1 MRHFIASCPV
11 TACPF
16 GMRAPSMTG
25 GLVACAG
32 GPLTLPPSEPAAAS
46 GAIDLAAV
54 AATANQRLSA
64 ATRADEQA
72 CRRCVVMARTAD
84 DTWTNAAVAP
94 ILALHTCPARC
105 GARRRTKL
113 PGLSAAPCLF
123 FAKDKLLPRHRPQRH
138 GEHHRQTKTHHLT
151 EAPTLPQCLPQQRQF
166 ARSPDLHGFRPPS
179 TSLVE
184 TFNYARQLPLSS
196 NPPYATF
203 LFLSAAQAKYGKFA
217 RVARSE
223 ARIWPDGIFGGQGAN
238 DREPRPPCRCSWP

>member
-32 GPLTLPPSEPAAAS
+32 GPLTSPPSEPAAAS

-72 CRRCVVMARTAD
+72 CRRCVVMARTPD

-123 FAKDKLLPRHRPQRH
+123 FAKDKLLPRHRQQRH
-138 GEHHRQTKTHHLT
+138 GEPNRQAKTHHLT
-151 EAPTLPQCLPQQRQF
+151 EAPTLPQCLPQPRLF

-179 TSLVE
+179 TRVCLTPRIRPRSL
-184 TFNYARQLPLSS
+184 R
-196 NPPYATF
+196 
-203 LFLSAAQAKYGKFA
+203 
-217 RVARSE
+217 
-223 ARIWPDGIFGGQGAN
+223 
-238 DREPRPPCRCSWP
+238 

>member
-32 GPLTLPPSEPAAAS
+32 GPLTSPPSEPAAAS

-72 CRRCVVMARTAD
+72 CRRCVVMARTPD

-105 GARRRTKL
+105 RARRRTKL

-179 TSLVE
+179 TVVE
-184 TFNYARQLPLSS
+184 QQPPLQVQH
-196 NPPYATF
+196 PPPHRHAWSGELT
-203 LFLSAAQAKYGKFA
+203 
-217 RVARSE
+217 
-223 ARIWPDGIFGGQGAN
+223 
-238 DREPRPPCRCSWP
+238 

>member
-16 GMRAPSMTG
+16 GMRAPPMTA
-25 GLVACAG
+25 GLVARAG
-32 GPLTLPPSEPAAAS
+32 GPLASPSGEPAAAS
-46 GAIDLAAV
+46 GTIDLAAV
-54 AATANQRLSA
+54 TATANQRLSA

-138 GEHHRQTKTHHLT
+138 GEHHRQPKTHHLT

-166 ARSPDLHGFRPPS
+166 ARSPDLHGFRSPS
-179 TSLVE
+179 TDP
-184 TFNYARQLPLSS
+184 APRRLP
-196 NPPYATF
+196 T
-203 LFLSAAQAKYGKFA
+203 
-217 RVARSE
+217 
-223 ARIWPDGIFGGQGAN
+223 
-238 DREPRPPCRCSWP
+238 